1 MLNRI
6 TISHQWLKESSNN
19 GRQITFPASKI
30 YNAFLTFFN
39 WKLFNTFVPF
49 FLHEIYQIHADR
61 NVEDLKKYPLSWN
74 NLIYLCFVESI
85 VAQHCM
91 GKILRCIF
99 KIMWGLDIFYKRT
112 FAMIDNRNDSII
124 FQFVV
129 RGPIPFFYLFIMWHA
144 AMMVRTESVTCV

>member
-1 MLNRI
+1 M
-6 TISHQWLKESSNN
+6 
-19 GRQITFPASKI
+19 
-30 YNAFLTFFN
+30 
-39 WKLFNTFVPF
+39 
-49 FLHEIYQIHADR
+49 
-61 NVEDLKKYPLSWN
+61 YPLSWN

-91 GKILRCIF
+91 GENIAMF

-129 RGPIPFFYLFIMWHA
+129 RGPIPFFYLFIM
-144 AMMVRTESVTCV
+144 